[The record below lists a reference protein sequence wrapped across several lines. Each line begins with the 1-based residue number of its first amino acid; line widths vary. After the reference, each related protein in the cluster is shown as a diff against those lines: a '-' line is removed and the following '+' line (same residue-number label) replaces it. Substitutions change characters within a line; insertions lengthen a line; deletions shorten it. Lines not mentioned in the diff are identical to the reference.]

1 MSDATSANLTLLLNR
16 MLRGDQD
23 AGDRALAELHGV
35 LRRAASA
42 RLRRE
47 RPDHLL
53 ETGGL
58 VNEAMLRLLGTA
70 SVTVQ
75 NRQHFVALVCLLMKR
90 VLIDVGRRKDPVF
103 ACLDESM
110 ASADARDRER
120 FLAVEQVLARF
131 ERLDPESHEAFR
143 LKTATGMTAD
153 EVAEALGCATVTVH
167 RRLKRAR
174 TWLFKELRDL
184 APRDVGQT

>member
-1 MSDATSANLTLLLNR
+1 MAEETSANLTHLLNR
-16 MLRGDQD
+16 MLRGDQE
-23 AGDRALAELHGV
+23 AGDRALAELHAV
-35 LRRAASA
+35 LRRAASN

-58 VNEAMLRLLGTA
+58 VNEALLRLFGTA
-70 SVTVQ
+70 SVTVR

-90 VLIDVGRRKDPVF
+90 VLIDLGRRKDPVF
-103 ACLDESM
+103 AVLDESM
-110 ASADARDRER
+110 AAADSRDKER

-153 EVAEALGCATVTVH
+153 EVAETLGCATVTVH
-167 RRLKRAR
+167 RRLRRAR
-174 TWLFKELRDL
+174 TWLFKELSDL
-184 APRDVGQT
+184 SPNAVRSS